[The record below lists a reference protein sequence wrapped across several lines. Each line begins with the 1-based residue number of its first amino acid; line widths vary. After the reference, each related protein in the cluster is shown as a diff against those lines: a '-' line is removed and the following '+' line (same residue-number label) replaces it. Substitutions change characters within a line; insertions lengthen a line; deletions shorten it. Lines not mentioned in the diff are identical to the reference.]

1 MFPTYQVYYSNFL
14 EKIGYLPESVQTA
27 LVSILKARCESGY
40 SPSKN
45 YKDSG
50 DYYDFTRNLTEEQI
64 SFLDRFD
71 EEFYPSEL
79 VPNENIIEFAQII
92 SQMTIQFQHIKSK
105 GFELYKTNPTAFLFD
120 TKNIFDQS
128 FESSASV
135 INKLLVAKRAQYD
148 GLLIKYYDDMITQDE
163 LDKLVNTKNLDSISS
178 LGSAYHNFLS
188 TRFMQFGI
196 MMCKEVSETRKKLD
210 ESGLDFNSQIYL
222 ELKSKLDIS
231 EAKGLKFSNTHKALE
246 IINWLVYANEYK
258 FLNKFFKVKKQ
269 IEKEIE
275 TYAMDNLSVFD
286 EETGIS
292 TENGVSVEK
301 TNKLEVISESLNTMA
316 TIISNI
322 IIKKIEQDLINQSQT
337 LVNKKEFIK
346 SKTEEYLQD
355 YVQNYSGS
363 IDNQV
368 LKAIRDL
375 VALELS
381 MYGLGES
388 LDDAFITLNN
398 CIQQLNS
405 KN

>member
-1 MFPTYQVYYSNFL
+1 
-14 EKIGYLPESVQTA
+14 
-27 LVSILKARCESGY
+27 
-40 SPSKN
+40 
-45 YKDSG
+45 
-50 DYYDFTRNLTEEQI
+50 
-64 SFLDRFD
+64 
-71 EEFYPSEL
+71 
-79 VPNENIIEFAQII
+79 
-92 SQMTIQFQHIKSK
+92 
-105 GFELYKTNPTAFLFD
+105 
-120 TKNIFDQS
+120 
-128 FESSASV
+128 
-135 INKLLVAKRAQYD
+135 
-148 GLLIKYYDDMITQDE
+148 
-163 LDKLVNTKNLDSISS
+163 
-178 LGSAYHNFLS
+178 
-188 TRFMQFGI
+188 MQFGI